1 MIEKMPNGLHNA
13 SLKLEPQKKNVA
25 GSEQRNAYLEGD
37 LELQER
43 HHTNALKE
51 VITLKQQLAKKKPAK
66 RR

>member
-1 MIEKMPNGLHNA
+1 
-13 SLKLEPQKKNVA
+13 LK
-25 GSEQRNAYLEGD
+25 
-37 LELQER
+37 LQER